1 MKKAYLIYENKEA
14 QKNHGFIEM
23 FQQTGKEK
31 GIDFSFVSKTDY
43 QTFSEKINPDFVL
56 NRTRDPEVSRWYEER
71 NIPVYHNSRLVELAN
86 HKYKMMT
93 YFQEHLPEKILN
105 EKWCPATVFLTVPAQ
120 MGNISNIGNAE
131 IIKCAADHIG
141 TVIPEQMRH
150 GVIKS
155 VSGHGG
161 SEVFLVEAQEEWR
174 DILAGREVVVQEK
187 IECHSR
193 DLRVY
198 VLV

>member
-93 YFQEHLPEKILN
+93 YFQEHL
-105 EKWCPATVFLTVPAQ
+105 
-120 MGNISNIGNAE
+120 
-131 IIKCAADHIG
+131 D
-141 TVIPEQMRH
+141 R
-150 GVIKS
+150 KS
-155 VSGHGG
+155 V
-161 SEVFLVEAQEEWR
+161 V
-174 DILAGREVVVQEK
+174 
-187 IECHSR
+187 
-193 DLRVY
+193 
-198 VLV
+198 

>member
-23 FQQTGKEK
+23 FQQAGKEK

-56 NRTRDPEVSRWYEER
+56 NRTRDPGVSRWYETR

-120 MGNISNIGNAE
+120 MGDISNTENAE
-131 IIKCAADHIG
+131 IMKYAADHIAVSY
-141 TVIPEQMRH
+141 THLTLPTIC
-150 GVIKS
+150 S
-155 VSGHGG
+155 V
-161 SEVFLVEAQEEWR
+161 
-174 DILAGREVVVQEK
+174 
-187 IECHSR
+187 
-193 DLRVY
+193 
-198 VLV
+198 